1 MKDFAGW
8 LIEKRRVVFYVSLGI
23 VLFFAF
29 FTKDLKM
36 DNSVSIWFL
45 DDDPAFLAYK
55 DFQDRFGNDDVV
67 TLFFS
72 APGGIFSQENLSLI
86 HRVSSALAG
95 LDWVDRVLS
104 LSHMDYLDA
113 SRPESLVIE
122 NLYAEEPKTG
132 AEVETIRERVESWPA
147 LEDLLVNANRDGT
160 LIMAELKVID
170 NIDAIRDE
178 IIEEVTEAIEPHFAA
193 ANKPYRMGGI
203 GVIYNA
209 LNQAAIMDSAVF
221 TSLSYVV
228 IFLCLIL
235 FLASLSFTIL
245 AMGVLFL
252 TMILTLG
259 VFAFNGNSINMVTLI
274 LPTLIMVIGIADM
287 VHVLVHY
294 SRCFRTNPST
304 TKEEAIRDTFRHL
317 AGPCLV
323 TTLTTAFG
331 FLALVS
337 SPMAVIRS
345 FGCYAALGVVIALGL
360 TFVFTAFFCMRL
372 AGPRDKPARALY
384 GKIAG
389 MMDRFLEGMG
399 RVSTERPG
407 TVILVSLLLLL
418 TACWGIRYLEA
429 NTYPVRYLNEKDPV
443 RISHEIIEKDFG
455 YFIPLEF
462 TVRASG
468 QDRVKDPRFLSKLK
482 TFQEKLSRDPEI
494 QQSFSVVDIVEFL
507 NQAFS
512 EGNPEAY
519 RLPRDKAS
527 VEQLLLFYQ
536 MDPNNDL
543 EEWVGPDY
551 REARVTA
558 YTKTLSANE
567 YGELVERAKVL
578 FQEVGFDADLLEGEG
593 LRADGYLPL
602 YVVMNNYIL
611 DSQVRSFLIAFLLVF
626 GILGLIFRSFR
637 ILLLCLF
644 PNLLPPL
651 LILGFMGFAG
661 ITLDIGTVMIA
672 AILLGIVVDDTVH
685 FLYRFRREGET
696 AADPASR
703 VRAAMLGAGPA
714 IVATSVILAAGFV
727 ILSLASIQSI
737 ANFGILC
744 ALAILVALFS
754 DLLLLPSLLR
764 KYSR

>member
-8 LIEKRRVVFYVSLGI
+8 LIEKRRILFYSSLAVI
-23 VLFFAF
+23 LFFGIF
-29 FTKDLKM
+29 FKDFKM

-45 DDDPAFLAYK
+45 DDDPAFQAYK
-55 DFQDRFGNDDVV
+55 EFQDRFGNDDVV

-72 APGGIFSQENLSLI
+72 APEGIFTRENLSLI
-86 HRVSSALAG
+86 QLVSSALAE
-95 LDWVDRVLS
+95 LEWVDRVIS
-104 LSHMDYLDA
+104 LSHMEYLDA
-113 SRPESLVIE
+113 SDPESLVLE
-122 NLYAEEPKTG
+122 DLYTEEPKTR
-132 AEVETIRERVESWPA
+132 AEVEQVRQRMNSWPA
-147 LEDLLVNANRDGT
+147 AERLLVSPDRNGT

-170 NIDAIRDE
+170 NIDAIRGQ
-178 IIEEVTEAIEPHFAA
+178 IIEELEEAIQPYFTAA
-193 ANKPYRMGGI
+193 QKPYRMGGI

-209 LNQAAIMDSAVF
+209 LNQAAIKDSGLF

-228 IFLCLIL
+228 IFFCLIL
-235 FLASLSFTIL
+235 FLASLPFTIL
-245 AMGVLFL
+245 AMACITLSMV
-252 TMILTLG
+252 LTLG
-259 VFAFNGNSINMVTLI
+259 IFFFSGNSINMVTMI

-294 SRCFRTNPST
+294 VRCFRLNPSI
-304 TKEEAIRDTFRHL
+304 TKEEAVRDTIRHL
-317 AGPCLV
+317 ARPCLV
-323 TTLTTAFG
+323 TTLTTAIG

-345 FGCYAALGVVIALGL
+345 FGLYAALGVLIALVL
-360 TFVFTAFFCMRL
+360 TFVLTAFFCMRL
-372 AGPRDKPARALY
+372 ASPKEKTQRAFFEKVAGGLDKLL
-384 GKIAG
+384 
-389 MMDRFLEGMG
+389 DGMG
-399 RVSTERPG
+399 RVSTEHPG
-407 TVILVSLLLLL
+407 AVIIFSLILFAL
-418 TACWGIRYLEA
+418 ACWGIRSLEA

-443 RISHEIIEKDFG
+443 RVSHEVIERDFG

-462 TVRASG
+462 TVRASA
-468 QDRVKDPRFLSKLK
+468 QDLVKDPRFLSKLK
-482 TFQEKLSRDPEI
+482 TFQERLSQDPEVER
-494 QQSFSVVDIVEFL
+494 SFSVVDIVEFL
-507 NQAFS
+507 NQAFAQ
-512 EGNPEAY
+512 GNPEAY

-527 VEQLLLFYQ
+527 IEQLLLFYQ

-551 REARVTA
+551 SEARVTA
-558 YTKTLSANE
+558 YTKTMSANE
-567 YGELVERAKVL
+567 YGDLVERAKAL
-578 FQEVGFDADLLEGEG
+578 FQDVGFDPDLLEGEG
-593 LRADGYLPL
+593 LRPDGYLPL

-637 ILLLCLF
+637 ILLICLV

-685 FLYRFRREGET
+685 FLYRFRREEGLAE
-696 AADPASR
+696 DPASR
-703 VRAAMLGAGPA
+703 VRAALLGAGPA
-714 IVATSVILAAGFV
+714 IVATSVILTAGFI

-744 ALAILVALFS
+744 ALAILLALFS

-764 KYSR
+764 KFYR